1 MFGTLIP
8 LVYLTT
14 CLVHYRSVDE
24 IGLRVAVVIVVA
36 VVVAVVVVLFLN
48 VIVPLEKAVMKLQ
61 TMMMLWNLIMNER

>member
-1 MFGTLIP
+1 
-8 LVYLTT
+8 
-14 CLVHYRSVDE
+14 VDE